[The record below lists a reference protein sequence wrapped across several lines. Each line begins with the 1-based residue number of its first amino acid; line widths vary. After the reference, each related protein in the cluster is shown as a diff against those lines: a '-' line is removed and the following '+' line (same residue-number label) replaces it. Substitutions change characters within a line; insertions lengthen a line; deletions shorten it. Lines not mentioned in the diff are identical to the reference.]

1 MGLNDGQARDQDKLD
16 YYRQVT
22 LFNAS
27 LTAVNIAPKAIQQ
40 DEIYNQSMNN
50 FIKCRYNQKFA
61 ETIYYKLSQNDAFD
75 LMKSIWLQTL
85 MWGNLVT

>member
-1 MGLNDGQARDQDKLD
+1 MGLNDGQTRDQDKLD
-16 YYRQVT
+16 YHWKAT

-50 FIKCRYNQKFA
+50 FIKCWYNQKFA

-75 LMKSIWLQTL
+75 LMKSIWLQTPV
-85 MWGNLVT
+85 WGNLVT